1 MITIIHKV
9 SFIAK
14 PKPTSSH
21 PKNKF
26 MSGNSSGMP
35 SQYKPNSTSETKS
48 QYPLSRPTCNYC
60 KKPGHLVSECLK
72 LESDEAKPTG
82 LITLRARPQS
92 SIKTN
97 TIDIVTKP
105 KSDSSMEIFEP
116 FMLNGFV
123 SLSGDNC
130 PQTPIKILRDT
141 GASQSLIL
149 ADILPFFEKTSSV
162 TSVLIQG
169 VECGTVNIPLHHVN
183 LSSDLVTGLV
193 VIGITPSLPF

>member
-1 MITIIHKV
+1 MITTLHIV

-14 PKPTSSH
+14 LKPTSSH
-21 PKNKF
+21 PQNKF

-35 SQYKPNSTSETKS
+35 SQSNTPKPNSTSETKS

-72 LESDEAKPTG
+72 LKRKLESDEAKPTG
-82 LITLRARPQS
+82 LTTLRPRPQS

-105 KSDSSMEIFEP
+105 KSDSTMEIFEP

-130 PQTPIKILRDT
+130 PPTPIK
-141 GASQSLIL
+141 
-149 ADILPFFEKTSSV
+149 F
-162 TSVLIQG
+162 
-169 VECGTVNIPLHHVN
+169 
-183 LSSDLVTGLV
+183 
-193 VIGITPSLPF
+193 

>member
-1 MITIIHKV
+1 MKL
-9 SFIAK
+9 K
-14 PKPTSSH
+14 
-21 PKNKF
+21 
-26 MSGNSSGMP
+26 
-35 SQYKPNSTSETKS
+35 
-48 QYPLSRPTCNYC
+48 R
-60 KKPGHLVSECLK
+60 K
-72 LESDEAKPTG
+72 LERDEAKPTG
-82 LITLRARPQS
+82 LTTLRPRPQS

-105 KSDSSMEIFEP
+105 KSDSTMEIFEP

-130 PQTPIKILRDT
+130 PPTPIKILRDT

-149 ADILPFFEKTSSV
+149 ADILPFSEKTSSG

-193 VIGITPSLPF
+193 VIGIKPSLPFKGNYLAGDKVVVNPLVTDTPNIGQTMTLSSRKFLTCILLVQLPELWLKRPF